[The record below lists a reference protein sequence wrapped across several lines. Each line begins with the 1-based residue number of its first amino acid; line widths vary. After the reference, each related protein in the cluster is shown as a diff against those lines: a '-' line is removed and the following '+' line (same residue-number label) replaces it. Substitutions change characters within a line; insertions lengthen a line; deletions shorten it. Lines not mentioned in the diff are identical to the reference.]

1 MYINVLNTGSSRPS
15 TNDIIIISSSG
26 NYLPPYIGDERKTNG
41 RTKKIKYK
49 YRAERAS
56 QQKQRRRGQTVQAIP
71 RTYDEIVTRA
81 TKIRY
86 VGTSSVAIVRC

>member
-1 MYINVLNTGSSRPS
+1 MLLNLLINAGSSRPS
-15 TNDIIIISSSG
+15 TILTIYS
-26 NYLPPYIGDERKTNG
+26 YLLQVIAYPTLATVKTNA
-41 RTKKIKYK
+41 RKNKNK
-49 YRAERAS
+49 YRAERA
-56 QQKQRRRGQTVQAIP
+56 KQRRRGQTVQAIP

>member
-1 MYINVLNTGSSRPS
+1 MLLNLLINAGSSRPS
-15 TNDIIIISSSG
+15 TILTI
-26 NYLPPYIGDERKTNG
+26 YLYLLQVIAYPTLATVKTKARKN
-41 RTKKIKYK
+41 KNK
-49 YRAERAS
+49 YRAEA
-56 QQKQRRRGQTVQAIP
+56 KRGTGTSNQAIP

>member
-1 MYINVLNTGSSRPS
+1 MLLNIDHINKPDLPELLL
-15 TNDIIIISSSG
+15 IIIFLLSSG
-26 NYLPPYIGDERKTNG
+26 NCLPNIGDGLRKTRRKSTEN
-41 RTKKIKYK
+41 KNK
-49 YRAERAS
+49 YRAEAKRATGTS
-56 QQKQRRRGQTVQAIP
+56 NQAIP

>member
-1 MYINVLNTGSSRPS
+1 MLLNLLINAGSSRPS
-15 TNDIIIISSSG
+15 TILTI
-26 NYLPPYIGDERKTNG
+26 YLYLLQVIAYPTLVTVKTNA
-41 RTKKIKYK
+41 RKNKNK
-49 YRAERAS
+49 YRAERA
-56 QQKQRRRGQTVQAIP
+56 KQRRRGQTVQAIP

>member
-1 MYINVLNTGSSRPS
+1 MLLNLLINTGSSRPS
-15 TNDIIIISSSG
+15 TILLTI
-26 NYLPPYIGDERKTNG
+26 YLYLLQVIAYPTLA
-41 RTKKIKYK
+41 TKEKQTDA
-49 YRAERAS
+49 RRGQQVQSRAS

-86 VGTSSVAIVRC
+86 VGTSSVAIVRY